1 MEGMAKQ
8 VPAQK
13 NLIKDHDSTYVK
25 IAKSGGHSGTV
36 IMQSVIINNSNHA
49 ISNHQQH

>member
-1 MEGMAKQ
+1 MEGVVEE

-13 NLIKDHDSTYVK
+13 KLIKEHDSTYVK

-36 IMQSVIINNSNHA
+36 IVTNNSIHTVIMNDSQEA
-49 ISNHQQH
+49 KL